1 MSNQRRRTSVAEDG
15 PREKPVPEEK
25 IRNRAHELY
34 QWRGEEPGRDLDD
47 WLQAERE
54 LKEREE

>member
-1 MSNQRRRTSVAEDG
+1 MANQRRRTSVAEAD

-25 IRNRAHELY
+25 IRNRAHEIY
-34 QWRGEEPGRDLDD
+34 QRRGEEPGRDLDD

-54 LKEREE
+54 LKEQGE